1 MMLNATSDT
10 VKHASARLERVAGPV
25 LRLAERES
33 GVPARFIIPVL
44 VASASLL
51 IAVLGMYWDIGYH
64 IDHGR
69 DQNLFTLPHDLIVIG
84 LQGIVLAVVLH
95 AIIPGPRARGERT
108 FFDDRVSLA
117 PGAMQMLACGSIA
130 LLGFPLDAF
139 WHALFGE
146 DVTLWGP
153 THLFMIGGA
162 GLSTLGMWMLARQGA
177 ELGEPTRIFRS
188 SQVRFAGS
196 LLIGLS
202 TFQAEFDFGVPQFQ
216 LLYQPVLIAFAAALA
231 LVCARSLLGP
241 WGAVK
246 VLGLFFVVRGAL
258 AIFVGPVIG
267 FTSPHFPLYIVEALV
282 VEGVALVAWKR
293 PLRFALL
300 SGAGIGTIGL
310 AAEWGWSHVWM
321 PHPWTASLL
330 PQALILTLAAALGG
344 ALLGQRVAQ
353 ALAEP
358 GSPRGALPALP
369 AAATALAAVAVL
381 VAIAVPLPRAATGD
395 GTRATLVPT
404 PAGPG
409 HVNVAV
415 TVDPPR
421 SARGAEWFEVLS
433 WQGRT
438 ENRRITHLHRIAG
451 GRYAA
456 DAPIPVG
463 GTWKSMLRLARGD
476 HLMAL
481 PVFLPATPEANRP
494 AVPVAVRS
502 GPLTSDTFQLQREA
516 RGGATWV
523 KVTAYSIL
531 GAIVVL
537 WLIMTATSL
546 RALERARAPD
556 PRGPRQARP
565 NARELAAV

>member
-1 MMLNATSDT
+1 MMLNATPDS
-10 VKHASARLERVAGPV
+10 VKPWARLERLATPV
-25 LRLAERES
+25 MRLAERES

-84 LQGIVLAVVLH
+84 LQGIVAAVLLH
-95 AIIPGPRARGERT
+95 AVMPGPRARGERS
-108 FFDDRVSLA
+108 FFGGRLSLA

-130 LLGFPLDAF
+130 LLGFPLDAL

-162 GLSTLGMWMLARQGA
+162 GFSTLGMWMLARQGA
-177 ELGEPTRIFRS
+177 ELGRPTRVFRS

-216 LLYQPVLIAFAAALA
+216 LLYQPVLIAFAAAVA

-246 VLGLFFVVRGAL
+246 VLGMFLIVRGAL
-258 AIFVGPVIG
+258 AVLVGPVIG

-282 VEGVALVAWKR
+282 VEGAALVAWKR

-300 SGAGIGTIGL
+300 SGAGIGTVGL
-310 AAEWGWSHVWM
+310 AAEWGWSHLWM

-330 PQALILTLAAALGG
+330 PQALFLALAVALGG
-344 ALLGQRVAQ
+344 AVLGQRVAQ

-358 GSPRGALPALP
+358 GSARAGLPGLP
-369 AAATALAAVAVL
+369 GVATAFAAVAVL
-381 VAIAVPLPRAATGD
+381 VAIALPLPRATTGD

-404 PAGPG
+404 AAGPG
-409 HVNVAV
+409 HVHLAV

-421 SARGAEWFEVLS
+421 SARGSEWFEVLS

-438 ENRRITHLHRIAG
+438 ESRRITHLHRLAD
-451 GRYAA
+451 GRYLA

-481 PVFLPATPEANRP
+481 PVYLPAAPEASRS

-502 GPLTSDTFQLQREA
+502 GPFTSDTFQLQREA
-516 RGGATWV
+516 RGGAAWV
-523 KVTAYSIL
+523 KVIAYSVL
-531 GAIVVL
+531 AAFVAL
-537 WLIMTATSL
+537 WLALTAASL
-546 RALERARAPD
+546 RALERARPGQRERER
-556 PRGPRQARP
+556 PRAR
-565 NARELAAV
+565 ARELAAT